1 MSVISVQGLH
11 ADGETHGPSVLDFG
25 TVAVLEE
32 LARGVTAVDT
42 EFVPSES
49 THGVKADLLLL
60 ETLELGVVLYLVEF
74 IMIVNASISVPVEDT
89 SQGNVEFACNALGEY
104 QRELYGPQVQVR
116 RAVLD
121 IIVIDFGIGSNDN
134 CISNIVTQKH
144 VGALH
149 AVRAMVDTDTQ

>member
-1 MSVISVQGLH
+1 MKCTSVIGVRITIKCILS
-11 ADGETHGPSVLDFG
+11 DSDR
-25 TVAVLEE
+25 
-32 LARGVTAVDT
+32 RGVGNIA
-42 EFVPSES
+42 FYFRQIN
-49 THGVKADLLLL
+49 
-60 ETLELGVVLYLVEF
+60 VVLYLVEF

-134 CISNIVTQKH
+134 CIRR
-144 VGALH
+144 L
-149 AVRAMVDTDTQ
+149 